1 VTFATGR
8 LEEPM
13 LTRAG
18 LAATF
23 KEARPLLVPGRL
35 RRGAVVV
42 GDLLGAMAI
51 VLGIPLVILAV
62 GIPIALCVRLLL
74 WIGGLL

>member
-23 KEARPLLVPGRL
+23 NEARPLLIPSRL

-42 GDLLGAMAI
+42 GDLLGTMAI
-51 VLGIPLVILAV
+51 VLGVPFVILAV